1 MGKLKNLYKY
11 LLVTVFLLGLSL
23 LVFEIAGLRSELWP
37 GQEKIDKETRELKQA
52 QTTLQKELDES
63 ASLQYRRDC
72 FAMRSKDYWIPQR
85 DGKPET
91 EVHKIITQAAKTAGF
106 RLASTGDIRQT
117 KISDGIFSMEIQL
130 SASDSMESFA
140 RFCAEI
146 YRTNPKF
153 YWQRCQVRPENMK
166 DVKNVNING
175 NLKFLCIT
183 DEKTASFLLAST
195 GTARGDGGK

>member
-1 MGKLKNLYKY
+1 MPNIKKSYRY
-11 LLVTVFLLGLSL
+11 LIVAAILLGLAIL
-23 LVFEIAGLRSELWP
+23 IFEFAGIRSELWP
-37 GQEKIDKETRELKQA
+37 GQDKIDKETRDLKQA
-52 QTTLQKELDES
+52 QATLQKELDES

-72 FAMRSKDYWIPQR
+72 FSVRSKDYWIPQR
-85 DGKPET
+85 DGKAET

-146 YRTNPKF
+146 YRSNPKF

-195 GTARGDGGK
+195 GTLRELGK